1 MSTPVNCGTTF
12 CSCVE
17 CVVPLRTMTR
27 EELDTEIVVAIS
39 VFKAA
44 KREELVQ
51 AVEDAWV
58 AYYAAYDARE
68 AAYAAREAACSLL
81 GVYDKENT

>member
-1 MSTPVNCGTTF
+1 MSTQPVNCGTSF
-12 CSCVE
+12 CSCIE

-51 AVEDAWV
+51 AAERSMGIFDAAW
-58 AYYAAYDARE
+58 YALDTAWDALN
-68 AAYAAREAACSLL
+68 A
-81 GVYDKENT
+81 YDKENT